1 MEALKQRIR
10 RDGQVLPGNV
20 LKVNSFLN
28 HQIDPLLMAQIGEEF
43 RRLFADRPIT
53 KVVTIEASGIA
64 IGSLTALAFGVPL
77 VFAKKAKSL
86 NLGQDVYCVQI
97 ESFTHKN
104 ISDVII
110 DRQFLSPED
119 HVLIVDDFLANG
131 KALEGL
137 TALVEQAGATVEG
150 IGIVI
155 EKGFQGAGDRFRAA
169 GVNLHSLA
177 IVESMDA
184 ETGEITFR
192 G

>member
-86 NLGQDVYCVQI
+86 NLGQDVYCAMDGTVVTVYDDK
-97 ESFTHKN
+97 SLGTTVVVRHNDGFTTHYANLDAMKQATLDELR
-104 ISDVII
+104 DVPGMN
-110 DRQFLSPED
+110 QPAAEAVYAFFHAE
-119 HVLIVDDFLANG
+119 
-131 KALEGL
+131 EGGS
-137 TALVEQAGATVEG
+137 Q
-150 IGIVI
+150 
-155 EKGFQGAGDRFRAA
+155 
-169 GVNLHSLA
+169 
-177 IVESMDA
+177 
-184 ETGEITFR
+184 R

>member
-184 ETGEITFR
+184 ETDEITFR
-192 G
+192 D

>member
-86 NLGQDVYCVQI
+86 NLGQEVYCVQI

-155 EKGFQGAGDRFRAA
+155 EKGFQGAGDRLRAA

-192 G
+192 D